1 MKLSREFWSNKKV
14 LLTGDTGFKGSWLS
28 LMLNEL
34 GAKVC
39 GYSINIPTEP
49 SLYQMCHVSD
59 ITNTDF
65 ANITNKTALQSY
77 CSKVNPDIV
86 IHAAAQSLVRDS
98 YDNPVDTFET
108 NVMGTLILLDQIK
121 SMPSIKSVII
131 VTSDKCYQPSQISH
145 HRFVE
150 TDPMGG
156 DDPYSA
162 SKAAAEI
169 AAHSMGL
176 LIKASRKAS
185 NLTSCGIA
193 TVRAG
198 NVIGGGD
205 WAGNRL
211 IPDIMK
217 AKMRDE
223 IPLIRNPDMVRPWQH
238 VFQPLYGYLL
248 LAEQLYSDSVNFS
261 GSWNFGP
268 KEESEIPV
276 SEVVR
281 KIDDLWAETSGWR
294 GVDQSEIS
302 PHETDY
308 LRLDSTKSIQEL
320 GWNDS
325 VIDINYGL
333 ALTVDWYKA
342 YSKHNNMLDFSL
354 KQIQG
359 FLSTTSHSQ

>member
-1 MKLSREFWSNKKV
+1 MKLSKKFWSNKKV

-34 GAKVC
+34 GAKVY
-39 GYSINIPTEP
+39 GYSIDIPTEP
-49 SLYQMCHVSD
+49 SLYQMCRISD

-65 ANITNKTALQSY
+65 ANITNKTVLQTY
-77 CSKVNPDIV
+77 CSKINPDIV
-86 IHAAAQSLVRDS
+86 IHAAAQSLVRGS
-98 YDNPVDTFET
+98 YDDPVGTFET

-121 SMPSIKSVII
+121 NMPSVKSVIV
-131 VTSDKCYQPSQISH
+131 VTSDKCYQPSRLPH

-176 LIKASRKAS
+176 LIMASRKVREIG
-185 NLTSCGIA
+185 SCGIA

-205 WAGNRL
+205 WASNRL
-211 IPDIMK
+211 IPDVMQ
-217 AKMRDE
+217 AKMRNE
-223 IPLIRNPDMVRPWQH
+223 MPLIRNPDMVRPWQH

-248 LAEQLYSDSVNFS
+248 LAEQLHYDSVQFS

-276 SEVVR
+276 LEVVR
-281 KIDDLWAETSGWR
+281 KIDDLWAGTSGWR
-294 GVDQSEIS
+294 GEESKTTL
-302 PHETDY
+302 HETDY

-325 VIDINYGL
+325 VIDINHGL
-333 ALTVDWYKA
+333 ALTVDWYKSYA
-342 YSKHNNMLDFSL
+342 DLNNMLDFSL
-354 KQIQG
+354 KQIRG
-359 FLSTTSHSQ
+359 FLSTTSDSQ

>member
-1 MKLSREFWSNKKV
+1 MTLSKKFWFNKKV

-34 GAKVC
+34 GAKIY
-39 GYSINIPTEP
+39 GYSIDIPTEP
-49 SLYQMCHVSD
+49 SLYQMCQVSN

-65 ANITNKTALQSY
+65 ANITNKIALQTY
-77 CSKVNPDIV
+77 CSKLNPDIV

-98 YDNPVDTFET
+98 YDDPIGTFET

-121 SMPSIKSVII
+121 SMPSVKSVIV
-131 VTSDKCYQPSQISH
+131 VTSDKCYQPSQISQ

-150 TDPMGG
+150 SDPMGG

-169 AAHSMGL
+169 AAHSMSR

-185 NLTSCGIA
+185 EIASCGIA

-205 WAGNRL
+205 WASNRL
-211 IPDIMK
+211 IPDVMQ
-217 AKMRDE
+217 AKIRNE

-294 GVDQSEIS
+294 SGDQSKTS

-320 GWNDS
+320 RWNDS

-342 YSKHNNMLDFSL
+342 YSEHNNMLDFSL
-354 KQIQG
+354 EQIRG
-359 FLSTTSHSQ
+359 FLSTTSDSQ

>member
-1 MKLSREFWSNKKV
+1 MKLSREFWFNKKV
-14 LLTGDTGFKGSWLS
+14 LLTGDTGFKGAWLS

-34 GAKVC
+34 GAKVY
-39 GYSINIPTEP
+39 GYSIDIPTKP
-49 SLYQMCHVSD
+49 SLYQMCRVSN
-59 ITNTDF
+59 ITNTNF
-65 ANITNKTALQSY
+65 ENITNKSALQTY

-98 YDNPVDTFET
+98 YDDPVGTFET
-108 NVMGTLILLDQIK
+108 NVMGTLVLLDRIK
-121 SMPSIKSVII
+121 SVPSIKSVIL
-131 VTSDKCYQPSQISH
+131 VTSDKCYQPSQIPG

-150 TDPMGG
+150 ADPMGG

-176 LIKASRKAS
+176 LINTSRKAS
-185 NLTSCGIA
+185 KIASCGIA

-205 WAGNRL
+205 WASNRL
-211 IPDIMK
+211 IPDVMQ
-217 AKMRDE
+217 AKMSNE
-223 IPLIRNPDMVRPWQH
+223 MPLIRNPDMVRPWQH

-248 LAEQLYSDSVNFS
+248 LAEKLYSDPLNFS

-268 KEESEIPV
+268 KEESEISV
-276 SEVVR
+276 LEVVH
-281 KIDDLWAETSGWR
+281 KIDDLWSEITGWR
-294 GVDQSEIS
+294 RGDQNRPF

-308 LRLDSTKSIQEL
+308 LRLDSTKSIQVL

-325 VIDINYGL
+325 IIDINNGL

-342 YSKHNNMLDFSL
+342 YTEKVNMLDFSL
-354 KQIQG
+354 KQARE
-359 FLSTTSHSQ
+359 FLSMTSDSQ